1 MRRGFSLV
9 ETVVTVAL
17 LGVGISA
24 CVACMGSATR
34 ATARAEEYTAVQLMA
49 REKLAE
55 IELMPPTETEED
67 GDFGEE
73 RPGYYWRMRTMP
85 TDVSGLRQV
94 KLLIAWGDG
103 DHPRTAEFTTFV
115 RPQ

>member
-34 ATARAEEYTAVQLMA
+34 AAARAEEFTAVQLMA

-55 IELMPPTETEED
+55 IELRPPTEAEDD

-73 RPGYYWRMRTMP
+73 RPGYYWRTRVMP
-85 TDVSGLRQV
+85 ADVAGLRQV

-103 DHPRTAEFTTFV
+103 EHPRTAEFTTFV
-115 RPQ
+115 LSQ

>member
-1 MRRGFSLV
+1 MRRGFSLI
-9 ETVVTVAL
+9 ETIVAVAL

-34 ATARAEEYTAVQLMA
+34 ATARAEEYTAVQSMA

-55 IELMPPTETEED
+55 IELSPPSEAEQD

-73 RPGYYWRMRTMP
+73 RPGYYWKTRVIPSDIT
-85 TDVSGLRQV
+85 GLRQV

-103 DHPRTAEFTTFV
+103 DHPRTAEFTTLV
-115 RPQ
+115 RSQ